1 MASSADDRANGQAQE
16 RGRGQRG
23 TVTSR
28 PSRDTI
34 LQSYAVQDAER
45 AQRTRDHAS
54 AALQE
59 LERTAARNADREAQR
74 RALMERQREQE
85 ELRERLHQE
94 EVANRQRAAQM
105 AAVRQRAL
113 MREEQA
119 PERAG
124 RDMVA
129 MRDTDEMYAR
139 AAEVGRRGHASHPLS
154 SAEGRE
160 RSRVAQETYEFERA
174 SRDALSGSTY
184 GRRGEREIIDA
195 RGSIDSRAFSERDQL
210 IGYSIDEDDK
220 PEPAIDASLTQTRW
234 HSRAGQGFDNVPD
247 AGRQRRV
254 PLPGVG
260 FQGAKPMGGF
270 VDPPSAFRKPG
281 LGMLPKAIIAVA
293 LIVLVIV
300 LAAVFL

>member
-1 MASSADDRANGQAQE
+1 MASNADDRANGQAQE

-281 LGMLPKAIIAVA
+281 LGMLPKAIIGVA

>member
-1 MASSADDRANGQAQE
+1 MASNADDRANGQAQE